1 MRGAHGLSWAR
12 QGGAHTSE
20 PQEKLP
26 VSRRSALNLKF
37 PPRQRTRRTVTLDDS
52 FVLAGWRPSSNLM
65 CTSTAQSQILPRQPP
80 DLG

>member
-1 MRGAHGLSWAR
+1 MRGAHGLSWAG

-52 FVLAGWRPSSNLM
+52 FVLAGWRPSSNLA
-65 CTSTAQSQILPRQPP
+65 CTSASQHQTFLRRPP
-80 DLG
+80 DLE